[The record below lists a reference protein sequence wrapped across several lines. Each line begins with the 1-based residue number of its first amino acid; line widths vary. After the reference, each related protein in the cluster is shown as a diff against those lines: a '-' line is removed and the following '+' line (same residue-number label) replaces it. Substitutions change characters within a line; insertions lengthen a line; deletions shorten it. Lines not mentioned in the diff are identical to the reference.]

1 VDLNGDGHRDILSG
15 SYSRMESSMA
25 GLFQVLYGKADGKF
39 GKAEVLKGTDGEPL
53 IIPADDKEEVTEKI
67 CTRPFAAD
75 WDGDGHLDLV
85 VGNFSGTFYWF
96 KGEGKGKFQPKPE
109 QIKSGDKPLKINGA
123 HSDPFIIDWDGDGD
137 LDLVTGS
144 SDGGVYWA
152 ENKAGKG
159 KLPELGPLQTLIE
172 TPPKW
177 GTPSETPKILRE
189 GDLTRPTYATR
200 VWVEDINGDGK
211 LDLLVGDS
219 VTLVSPANGLSDA
232 EMTKKYAEWQEEFK
246 KAQAAITAFRVQE
259 AKEAK
264 DAKEAKEAKKDAE
277 AKVDKKEAKDDKEAK
292 DRKAEKEE
300 ARKKA
305 YEEYSK
311 VYRKRSEFMQEEM
324 TGFVWLYLQK

>member
-1 VDLNGDGHRDILSG
+1 VDLNGDGHSDILSG
-15 SYSRMESSMA
+15 SYSRTDGDMA

-39 GKAEVLKGTDGEPL
+39 GKAEVLKGTDDEPL
-53 IIPADDKEEVTEKI
+53 IIPADDKDQLTEKI

-75 WDGDGHLDLV
+75 WNGDGHLDLV

-96 KGEGKGKFQPKPE
+96 RGEGKGKFQPKPG
-109 QIKSGDKPLKINGA
+109 QIKSGNRPLKIDGA
-123 HSDPFIIDWDGDGD
+123 HSDPFIIDWDRDGD

-152 ENKAGKG
+152 ENRAGGG
-159 KLPELGPLQTLIE
+159 KMPDLGPLKTLIE

-177 GTPSETPKILRE
+177 GAQTEAPKTLRE
-189 GDLTRPTYATR
+189 GDLTRPTYASR

-232 EMTKKYAEWQEEFK
+232 EMTKKYAEWQQELK
-246 KAQAAITAFRVQE
+246 RAQVALNAFR
-259 AKEAK
+259 AKEA
-264 DAKEAKEAKKDAE
+264 EEAKK
-277 AKVDKKEAKDDKEAK
+277 AKDGKDAKDDKKDPKDAK
-292 DRKAEKEE
+292 DRKDEKEE
-300 ARKKA
+300 ARQKV